1 MAMLEEKRR
10 TSEIQDNVYYE
21 YYIYLYSSEIERT
34 ANTSGWVAALEL
46 VNKALEKSD
55 DERLLELKKAVIYN
69 IGVIYH
75 NKFAD
80 FFNKQDYEK
89 AKETVLEGLNI
100 VPDDRKLKND
110 LKTLE
115 KTSPSS

>member
-1 MAMLEEKRR
+1 MKKKRKS
-10 TSEIQDNVYYE
+10 SEIPNKVYYE
-21 YYIYLYSSEIERT
+21 YYVYLYSSEIEKT
-34 ANTSGWVAALEL
+34 AHTSGWVSALDL
-46 VNKALEKSD
+46 VNNALEKSD

-80 FFNKQDYEK
+80 YFNIQDYEK
-89 AKETVLEGLNI
+89 ARETVLEGLNI

-115 KTSPSS
+115 KTAASS